1 MVIRSEAKVNVLEH
15 IYEVCNRI
23 FKDKDCFYTN
33 EELEQKRKKENNIF
47 LKRSKNL

>member
-1 MVIRSEAKVNVLEH
+1 MVIRSEAKANVLEY

-33 EELEQKRKKENNIF
+33 EELEQEKAKENNIF
-47 LKRSKNL
+47 LKKE